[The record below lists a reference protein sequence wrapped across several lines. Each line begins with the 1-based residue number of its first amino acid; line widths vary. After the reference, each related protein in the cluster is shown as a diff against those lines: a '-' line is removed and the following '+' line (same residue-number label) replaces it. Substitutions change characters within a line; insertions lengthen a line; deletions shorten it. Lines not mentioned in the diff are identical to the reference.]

1 MKGGGSRL
9 NVNIHKPR
17 SALIRIENKVL
28 PSSRAAQSPASDP
41 RPRPQLPPAA
51 IHPHIRHAPSE
62 RASERAACPAPRRPR
77 LRHKLCLRRCG
88 AARRYGTAR
97 HGASRCAGGAVR
109 CARRER
115 RTRRPG
121 AGLHLSERESL
132 STRAGRRAGG
142 CSGSGAR
149 RGQMCRF
156 LLPP

>member
-62 RASERAACPAPRRPR
+62 RAACPAPHRPHPAPPPQT
-77 LRHKLCLRRCG
+77 LSPPLRRG
-88 AARRYGTAR
+88 TTAR

-109 CARRER
+109 YARRER
-115 RTRRPG
+115 RARRPG
-121 AGLHLSERESL
+121 AGLHLSEREAR
-132 STRAGRRAGG
+132 STREGG
-142 CSGSGAR
+142 CGGSGVR

-156 LLPP
+156 LQPP

>member
-62 RASERAACPAPRRPR
+62 RASERPALPRAARASATNFVSAAAVRHGTARRIA
-77 LRHKLCLRRCG
+77 LRRRCG
-88 AARRYGTAR
+88 AVRKE
-97 HGASRCAGGAVR
+97 GAAHA
-109 CARRER
+109 A
-115 RTRRPG
+115 
-121 AGLHLSERESL
+121 
-132 STRAGRRAGG
+132 
-142 CSGSGAR
+142 AR
-149 RGQMCRF
+149 RGAALVRAGIAEHAGG
-156 LLPP
+156 PAGGWV

>member
-62 RASERAACPAPRRPR
+62 RASELASGLPCPAPRRPR

-88 AARRYGTAR
+88 AARRYGTAHR
-97 HGASRCAGGAVR
+97 AAQAVR

-156 LLPP
+156 LQPP

>member
-62 RASERAACPAPRRPR
+62 RASERESGLPCPAPPAPPPQT
-77 LRHKLCLRRCG
+77 LSPPL
-88 AARRYGTAR
+88 RYGTAR

-156 LLPP
+156 LQPP

>member
-62 RASERAACPAPRRPR
+62 RARERPALPRAARASATNFVSAA
-77 LRHKLCLRRCG
+77 
-88 AARRYGTAR
+88 AARHGGTAR
-97 HGASRCAGGAVR
+97 HGTARRIALRRRCGAVR
-109 CARRER
+109 KE
-115 RTRRPG
+115 G
-121 AGLHLSERESL
+121 AAH
-132 STRAGRRAGG
+132 AA
-142 CSGSGAR
+142 AR
-149 RGQMCRF
+149 RGAALVRAGIAEHAGG
-156 LLPP
+156 PAGGWV